1 MEGCLSFKTH
11 SPFWRDKISRRPNFC
26 TLCFSTVLWHLSVHP
41 SLEQFSRVS
50 ADLPLT
56 FLTFLKF
63 CPHYLSKL
71 SFMCQIN
78 ENHEL
83 VLVLET
89 WWIYWVSKTL
99 CSCWRPP
106 PPTHTPSE
114 SFRCIPAG
122 WFCPRPVR
130 RPGHCTWISDVTE
143 PARGWNRADLRA
155 TDDCDVDHFCHK
167 IETKQR
173 QNGKI

>member
-106 PPTHTPSE
+106 PPHTHTQWEFSMHSGGMVLSPPGATSRSLHMNLWCHGARE
-114 SFRCIPAG
+114 RLKSR
-122 WFCPRPVR
+122 WFTCDR
-130 RPGHCTWISDVTE
+130 R
-143 PARGWNRADLRA
+143 LRRWP
-155 TDDCDVDHFCHK
+155 FLP
-167 IETKQR
+167 
-173 QNGKI
+173 